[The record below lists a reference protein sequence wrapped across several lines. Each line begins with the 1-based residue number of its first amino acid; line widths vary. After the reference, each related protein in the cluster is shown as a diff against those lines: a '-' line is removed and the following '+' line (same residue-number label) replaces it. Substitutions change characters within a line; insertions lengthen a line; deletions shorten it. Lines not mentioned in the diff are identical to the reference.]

1 MTDWPPTGESFPI
14 SDPASSSA
22 RLERAYR
29 RLVAC
34 YPRSFR
40 RENTEEIIAV
50 LLATA
55 RQDQRRPSLAEA
67 ADLLRG
73 AARMRL
79 GLTSCPR
86 TVLHAV
92 RLMYLGALAE
102 LITLVTLLLS
112 VGSIQSATRAAA
124 IRFAGPHAAPAVTKQ
139 AIAKVAS
146 ILSVTVTVDVV
157 VLSVAIAGWLV
168 LAWANGRGAPLARVG
183 AIIVCALYT
192 TFTIPGLLSGGTR
205 YAPAAPLAA
214 SCAVMAIGIA
224 AVVLLLVKQ
233 SWPYYADHAT
243 AM

>member
-1 MTDWPPTGESFPI
+1 MTGWPPAGESFSV
-14 SDPASSSA
+14 SDRASSSA

-29 RLVAC
+29 RLVKC

-55 RQDQRRPSLAEA
+55 RPDQRRPSFAEA

-79 GLTSCPR
+79 GLSRCPR

-102 LITLVTLLLS
+102 LALLITSLLS
-112 VGSIQSATRAAA
+112 VASIQAAGRAAT
-124 IRFAGPHAAPAVTKQ
+124 IRALGPHAAPALTRSVLARVAAVIRTEITIGVVVALI
-139 AIAKVAS
+139 AIAV
-146 ILSVTVTVDVV
+146 
-157 VLSVAIAGWLV
+157 WLF
-168 LAWANGRGAPLARVG
+168 LAWANGKGSALARVG
-183 AIIVCALYT
+183 AIIAGAFNT
-192 TFTIPGLLSGGTR
+192 AASAEGLLNGDAT
-205 YAPAAPLAA
+205 YAPAATIV
-214 SCAVMAIGIA
+214 SCVVMAIGIA
-224 AVVLLLVKQ
+224 AVVLLVAKP
-233 SWPYYADHAT
+233 SWPYFAHPAT